1 MDLNKA
7 VDNVY
12 KGRERLI
19 ILGLTG
25 RTGAGCTTVAKI
37 LEKEDI
43 TELDIQQCKD
53 YDYKNVEE
61 RKNKVIYEYMKEKDR
76 WQCFSTIEVS
86 SLILSSALEQG
97 KTEFEKYIDKVTSE
111 NKGTILSIGDKIKFK
126 ELLSQIQY
134 MFDECK
140 KYSLLEADTKKM
152 ESERINEYCEFYLST
167 IKEYKKSISNLMSG
181 FSCYE
186 IQSDKLKGKQ
196 QKQYHLYTFMMQQMG
211 NNIRCSGNPFND
223 NFTDDNYRMFVTKI
237 DKLIKLIIRRDE
249 NKKNEN
255 TRICIDAIRNPYEA
269 MYFKDKYKA
278 FRLVAINTD
287 DRDRK
292 GRLVNLNTEEL
303 ENLDEIEYAQ
313 KMKEPQ
319 EVFYHQNIQGCLEI
333 ADIHIY
339 NPDIYNGKYYE
350 LTTQILKYVSL
361 MLHPGLVTPTHIER
375 CMQLA
380 YNAKFNSGCLSRQ
393 VGAVVTRADY
403 SIQSVG
409 WNDVPKGQISCNLRD
424 ANGYC
429 KNKDK
434 ESFSEYEIENKEFSN
449 SMLKISNAS
458 KNKTSGR
465 CMSYCFKDVYN
476 GLKGEKNQVYTRA
489 LHAEENAFLQI
500 SKYGGTEVKGGC
512 LFTTASPCEL
522 CAKKAYQLGI
532 EKIYYIDPYP
542 GISQSHILTFGS
554 TGNPEMKLFYG
565 AIGQSYLDFY
575 QPRISIKDELEMVT
589 GVNVKSVVKS
599 MENKSDV
606 EFQDIEY
613 ENIEIKLEFKG
624 SRNIVESTR
633 KISATIQKN
642 SMEKI
647 TKRII
652 WTGSSYEKTQLIA
665 GESDED
671 LQLLETSKK
680 SPFTYDICMGNKRN
694 KGDSINYQVIT
705 RVKDEKQVMEPYFAH
720 MVKNLTKK
728 LKIIVKAPENLLRDV
743 KTTMYAD
750 LEMKTKIK
758 ESNIQG
764 NLMDNYVEFVYEISD
779 ANVNYTYAIEW
790 NFE

>member
-1 MDLNKA
+1 
-7 VDNVY
+7 
-12 KGRERLI
+12 
-19 ILGLTG
+19 
-25 RTGAGCTTVAKI
+25 
-37 LEKEDI
+37 
-43 TELDIQQCKD
+43 
-53 YDYKNVEE
+53 
-61 RKNKVIYEYMKEKDR
+61 
-76 WQCFSTIEVS
+76 
-86 SLILSSALEQG
+86 
-97 KTEFEKYIDKVTSE
+97 
-111 NKGTILSIGDKIKFK
+111 
-126 ELLSQIQY
+126 
-134 MFDECK
+134 
-140 KYSLLEADTKKM
+140 
-152 ESERINEYCEFYLST
+152 
-167 IKEYKKSISNLMSG
+167 
-181 FSCYE
+181 
-186 IQSDKLKGKQ
+186 
-196 QKQYHLYTFMMQQMG
+196 
-211 NNIRCSGNPFND
+211 
-223 NFTDDNYRMFVTKI
+223 
-237 DKLIKLIIRRDE
+237 
-249 NKKNEN
+249 
-255 TRICIDAIRNPYEA
+255 
-269 MYFKDKYKA
+269 
-278 FRLVAINTD
+278 
-287 DRDRK
+287 
-292 GRLVNLNTEEL
+292 
-303 ENLDEIEYAQ
+303 
-313 KMKEPQ
+313 
-319 EVFYHQNIQGCLEI
+319 
-333 ADIHIY
+333 
-339 NPDIYNGKYYE
+339 
-350 LTTQILKYVSL
+350 

>member
-1 MDLNKA
+1 
-7 VDNVY
+7 
-12 KGRERLI
+12 
-19 ILGLTG
+19 
-25 RTGAGCTTVAKI
+25 
-37 LEKEDI
+37 
-43 TELDIQQCKD
+43 
-53 YDYKNVEE
+53 
-61 RKNKVIYEYMKEKDR
+61 
-76 WQCFSTIEVS
+76 
-86 SLILSSALEQG
+86 
-97 KTEFEKYIDKVTSE
+97 
-111 NKGTILSIGDKIKFK
+111 
-126 ELLSQIQY
+126 
-134 MFDECK
+134 
-140 KYSLLEADTKKM
+140 
-152 ESERINEYCEFYLST
+152 
-167 IKEYKKSISNLMSG
+167 
-181 FSCYE
+181 
-186 IQSDKLKGKQ
+186 
-196 QKQYHLYTFMMQQMG
+196 
-211 NNIRCSGNPFND
+211 
-223 NFTDDNYRMFVTKI
+223 MFVKKI

-249 NKKNEN
+249 NIKNEN

-339 NPDIYNGKYYE
+339 NPDIYNDKYYE

>member
-1 MDLNKA
+1 
-7 VDNVY
+7 
-12 KGRERLI
+12 
-19 ILGLTG
+19 
-25 RTGAGCTTVAKI
+25 
-37 LEKEDI
+37 
-43 TELDIQQCKD
+43 
-53 YDYKNVEE
+53 
-61 RKNKVIYEYMKEKDR
+61 
-76 WQCFSTIEVS
+76 
-86 SLILSSALEQG
+86 
-97 KTEFEKYIDKVTSE
+97 
-111 NKGTILSIGDKIKFK
+111 
-126 ELLSQIQY
+126 
-134 MFDECK
+134 
-140 KYSLLEADTKKM
+140 
-152 ESERINEYCEFYLST
+152 
-167 IKEYKKSISNLMSG
+167 
-181 FSCYE
+181 
-186 IQSDKLKGKQ
+186 
-196 QKQYHLYTFMMQQMG
+196 MG

>member
-1 MDLNKA
+1 MHWNLLFQ
-7 VDNVY
+7 V
-12 KGRERLI
+12 
-19 ILGLTG
+19 
-25 RTGAGCTTVAKI
+25 
-37 LEKEDI
+37 
-43 TELDIQQCKD
+43 
-53 YDYKNVEE
+53 
-61 RKNKVIYEYMKEKDR
+61 
-76 WQCFSTIEVS
+76 
-86 SLILSSALEQG
+86 
-97 KTEFEKYIDKVTSE
+97 SE
-111 NKGTILSIGDKIKFK
+111 NYI
-126 ELLSQIQY
+126 
-134 MFDECK
+134 
-140 KYSLLEADTKKM
+140 
-152 ESERINEYCEFYLST
+152 
-167 IKEYKKSISNLMSG
+167 
-181 FSCYE
+181 
-186 IQSDKLKGKQ
+186 
-196 QKQYHLYTFMMQQMG
+196 
-211 NNIRCSGNPFND
+211 
-223 NFTDDNYRMFVTKI
+223 MFVKKI

-249 NKKNEN
+249 NIKNEN

-339 NPDIYNGKYYE
+339 NPDIYNDKYYE

>member
-1 MDLNKA
+1 
-7 VDNVY
+7 
-12 KGRERLI
+12 
-19 ILGLTG
+19 
-25 RTGAGCTTVAKI
+25 
-37 LEKEDI
+37 
-43 TELDIQQCKD
+43 
-53 YDYKNVEE
+53 
-61 RKNKVIYEYMKEKDR
+61 
-76 WQCFSTIEVS
+76 
-86 SLILSSALEQG
+86 
-97 KTEFEKYIDKVTSE
+97 
-111 NKGTILSIGDKIKFK
+111 
-126 ELLSQIQY
+126 
-134 MFDECK
+134 
-140 KYSLLEADTKKM
+140 
-152 ESERINEYCEFYLST
+152 
-167 IKEYKKSISNLMSG
+167 
-181 FSCYE
+181 
-186 IQSDKLKGKQ
+186 
-196 QKQYHLYTFMMQQMG
+196 MQQMG

-223 NFTDDNYRMFVTKI
+223 NFTDENYRMFVTKI

-249 NKKNEN
+249 NIKNEN